1 MVANIIIITEKH
13 IDHLTGAQC
22 KLNLTIASRTE
33 KWSGG
38 KESSLPFCRVPRTSK
53 LNASTSYFV
62 FFLLFLCCFCWASVT
77 PGDPKCSQKE

>member
-53 LNASTSYFV
+53 LNASNHLL
-62 FFLLFLCCFCWASVT
+62 FLLFSVLLLLGFCHSW
-77 PGDPKCSQKE
+77 